1 MPIERDTVMIVCTG
15 NTCRS
20 PMAEALLKAAFK
32 KKAGG
37 LEKFKVVSCG
47 LSTTSGSPASTN
59 SVKAMERIGLD
70 IKGHKSRPLS
80 QSDIE
85 RAAIIFCMTDSH
97 LAGLE
102 DRFKGLPEHVLLFRD
117 LLPNGES
124 REISDPF
131 GGNYRE
137 YEECRDSMVE
147 AVPSILDFLR
157 QNFLT

>member
-1 MPIERDTVMIVCTG
+1 MPKYRDTVLIVCTG

-32 KKAGG
+32 KKGVD
-37 LEKFKVVSCG
+37 EYFKVASCG

-70 IKGHKSRPLS
+70 IKAHKSRPLS
-80 QSDIE
+80 QADIE
-85 RAAIIFCMTDSH
+85 RSAIIFCMTESH

-102 DRFKGLPEHVLLFRD
+102 GRFKNLPEHVLLFRD
-117 LLPNGES
+117 LLPNGQS

-131 GGNYRE
+131 GGNYQE

-147 AVPSILDFLR
+147 AVPSILDFIR
-157 QNFLT
+157 KNFLT

>member
-1 MPIERDTVMIVCTG
+1 MPKYRDTVLIVCTG

-32 KKAGG
+32 KKGVD
-37 LEKFKVVSCG
+37 EYFKVASCG
-47 LSTTSGSPASTN
+47 LSTTSGSAASTN

-70 IKGHKSRPLS
+70 IKQHKSRPLS
-80 QSDIE
+80 QADID
-85 RAAIIFCMTDSH
+85 RAAVILCMTDSH

-102 DRFKGLPEHVLLFRD
+102 DRFRGLPEHVLLFRD

-124 REISDPF
+124 REIPDPF
-131 GGNYRE
+131 GGGYRE

-157 QNFLT
+157 KNFLT